1 MATIAI
7 MLGGAVLNATAFIG
21 GNYLAKVISGS
32 SSADLQLERE
42 RHDKAMEK
50 YQKDYAA
57 DQEKRMALID
67 FINRRK
73 DDKNQASENISKT
86 DKALR
91 LYNQMGN
98 PPRFSDYYRPNSDQ
112 KTGEMVYVSGGMLA
126 LGYIASKWI

>member
-1 MATIAI
+1 

-21 GNYLAKVISGS
+21 GNYLAKAISGS

-57 DQEKRMALID
+57 YQEKRMALID
-67 FINRRK
+67 FENRRK
-73 DDKNQASENISKT
+73 GDENQASENISKT
-86 DKALR
+86 DEALR

>member
-57 DQEKRMALID
+57 YQEKRMAYID
-67 FINRRK
+67 FENRRK
-73 DDKNQASENISKT
+73 GDKNQASENISKT
-86 DKALR
+86 DEALR

>member
-50 YQKDYAA
+50 FQKDYAA
-57 DQEKRMALID
+57 YQEKRMAYID
-67 FINRRK
+67 FENRRK
-73 DDKNQASENISKT
+73 GDENQASENISKT
-86 DKALR
+86 DEALR

-98 PPRFSDYYRPNSDQ
+98 PPKFSDYYRPNSDQ